1 MLLKAARQPR
11 HPLHHDPASVR
22 QARVARN
29 LSQAELARS
38 IGLRSVGHISEI
50 EGGTRNAG
58 PDLLRNIA
66 DALGCDVTVLE
77 RKKKHQCDRCGY
89 GYDEAPNGKVPLH
102 TVLGADAWCPEGGEA
117 RSAA

>member
-11 HPLHHDPASVR
+11 HPLHHDPAAVR
-22 QARVARN
+22 QARIARN
-29 LSQAELARS
+29 LSQAELAKA

-58 PDLLRNIA
+58 PDLLRSIA
-66 DALGCDVTVLE
+66 EALNCGVAALE
-77 RKKKHQCDRCGY
+77 RQKKHQCERCGY

-102 TVLGADAWCPEGGEA
+102 TVLDTDQWCPKGGET